1 MKKTVH
7 LIFSLMLLMA
17 GIVHAQTSVLNPTDT
32 IVVYNAASPPTQP
45 AFGQIGKWVKT
56 NRLSWNTSGFKSY
69 IYKGMPFRL
78 KFPKTYNPGVADGKK
93 YPIYIFL
100 HGRGEGGTLYDNE
113 YQLAHGGSVF
123 NTATNNGT
131 FDGYLLYPQTT
142 DGTWGNNQFDI
153 IRELTNLMATQVK
166 ADLNRILLNGLSAG
180 GYGTWGLMMR
190 YPSLTAAALPMSGIA
205 NGYTSGINN
214 FKFTPIWYF
223 QGALDAS
230 PAEYTARTVMDAVQ
244 AAGSNITYTLYP
256 DLGHGTWDR
265 AWSEKDF
272 IPFMNRANVLNPWPL
287 TGRAEF
293 CTGDS
298 INLTAGIAPGFD
310 GYEWQKDGVTIY
322 GATTNSIN
330 VKALGTYA
338 VRVKRGTVWSE
349 WSPTPLVIKI
359 KAPTV
364 TPPISIDSLATNVVP
379 APDGNTTV
387 TLKLPDGYASYQWQ
401 KVGSTQ
407 ILSTTSS
414 LVASPGQYI
423 ARVTE
428 QYGCTSNFSAPYT
441 VIAGSGTNVPDG
453 VSGLTVTPLSQTALT
468 LDWTDKSTPQY
479 NETGFEIYRGIK
491 AGGPYALVGKVNADV
506 LRFTNYNL
514 NANTRY
520 YYIIRPVNGNGA
532 GPVSAEA
539 SGSTQ
544 ADTEIPTAPGA
555 LNVTN
560 TTTSSVSLSWT
571 ASTDNVAVTGYDIYV
586 NNEKAYT
593 VAANVLTAVAYGLT
607 ERQLYNFYVV
617 AKDSAGNNSA
627 ASNQV
632 TAAAVNRG
640 LKYKYYEG
648 TWSVLPD
655 FNALTPVAQGR
666 SVNPDITLRKKTTAY
681 GFLFEGFLNVPVAG
695 TYTFATTSDD
705 GSKFYFNMPYS
716 ATATP
721 TVNNDGSHG
730 SATVSSAAMTLQ
742 AGVYPIAV
750 TYFQVSSGQ
759 SLTLSWKST
768 ALGLS
773 NLTSIASQYYVDTL
787 TLAGTA
793 PVAPSNLG
801 ATSVSFKKITLNWK
815 DNSDNETG
823 FEIYRSPSYNGTFSI
838 IGKTDASIT
847 TYDDTQVT
855 AGTRYYYKIRSVGK
869 YGESPLTA
877 GYPYLAVWPLDS
889 TYLDLVNNYA
899 ITAAGLTF
907 NGTDKAEGTAAAVF
921 AGTSSSYGS
930 IGGSNSGFLH
940 DAFAA
945 RTVAM
950 WIKAGALDNNR
961 IIFDMG
967 GSDNGLALRIN
978 VNKLEAGAAS
988 ANVRTTVSVPFTS
1001 TAWTHVAVV
1010 YNNGLLSL
1018 YINGTL
1024 ATSATTS
1031 FTSIATT
1038 TNNSRLGL
1046 NNGTNAFNSN
1056 GTFYKGSM
1064 DYVTIINQALSLDE
1078 ITQLYNKTLP
1088 LYTAVT
1094 QPTPAAPVAPVNLV
1108 TTATSPSTISLTWT
1122 NNATN
1127 ATGFEI
1133 QRAFGSGS
1141 TFVTI
1146 KTISTVA
1153 GTTVTYT
1160 DSSLYA
1166 NQQYAYKVR
1175 AVGDGGYSDYTAAS
1189 SIVTLNTVP
1198 VIQPISN
1205 QSARYDVNTRIPVVA
1220 TDADED
1226 VLTYTGL
1233 GLPSFITVVKDA
1245 NGVYFNVNPSFAVQ
1259 GTYNLAVIAA
1269 DTHNGKDTVS
1279 FQLTINDNYS
1289 PSLPA
1294 ISGITLNEGE
1304 NRIINVNAT
1313 DQNTGDTLTWT
1324 GIQLPS
1330 FITVT
1335 GNNRSAV
1342 INVKPG
1348 YADAGVYTV
1357 NVQTNDGKGGI
1368 DTKSFTITVGDKDPN
1383 YKMFVR
1389 FKYSTDAPFPWN
1401 NVSGTNTYSLKND
1414 KGETTTAN
1422 LLIQNNAWFTWNEG
1436 TSGGMYPDVVL
1447 KEYYFFGSYPG
1458 IFSSANSIDM
1468 KLTGLDSTRKYSFK
1482 FFGGSNWSVQANNG
1496 TTIYTIN
1503 GVSKSLAVQGNTSN
1517 TANFDNITPD
1527 ANGEITFNVSVPSGT
1542 LVGYLNAFEVNAILD
1557 DGTLPAA
1564 PKALTAVQQNGIA
1577 TLNWTN
1583 VAYNATGYQ
1592 VHRAT
1597 DSLGTYTLLKSIN
1610 SATAATYT
1618 DSTVHGNTHYYYKI
1632 RATNTA
1638 GYSVFSNIAGV
1649 NVPVKPPFISNIAD
1663 IKLKA
1668 GTNAQV
1674 NVQAQGDLQNV
1685 VTLTVSELPSFV
1697 TFTDNGGGS
1706 GTFSLNPTANN
1717 LGNYEVTLTAT
1728 DNAGGVATKTFNI
1741 YISDK
1746 NTTSIYFNFA
1756 SSSPAD
1762 NPWNNISGFP
1772 YGNVKTTNALDETGN
1787 STNMSMTFL
1796 ENWENDAPAIG
1807 TSTYE
1812 DRGVYPDVV
1821 MRSAIYDSRPATH
1834 NIKMGGLDRS
1844 KKYNFV
1850 FFSSINFGIDAKTK
1864 YTINNDS
1871 VIINP
1876 SYNTSKALQV
1886 NGVIPDNNGEVI
1898 IKVNKVG
1905 GGYYMY
1911 LNAMVV
1917 EAYDSA
1923 LAVVNPVNLVASAT
1937 GSRKIALS
1945 WSDRANN
1952 ETGYEI
1958 WRGVSGSSYSLVG
1971 TTPANTTT
1979 FADSLL
1985 APNQKYY
1992 YKVRA
1997 LKGSVNSDYSNTSAA
2012 TTPGFNVLVNFSEL
2026 LVAPSP
2032 WNNTGMR
2039 PQEGMIL
2046 NNLKDAQNNVTG
2058 IGINVLENFDGMYS
2072 AGVNTTNNSGIY
2084 PDNVMVENY
2093 GIFPGN
2099 HATFNIA
2106 GLNQSLRYD
2115 LVFFASSVEWQ
2126 DITSKYTVN
2135 NDKVTYLNASM
2146 NQNGVVTLHDIAPDQ
2161 NGNIRIDIDPG
2172 TPTSMYG
2179 LIAALTI
2186 TGHLDPSR
2194 QNESGPVD
2202 PVSLGA
2208 RTAAVAVITDHILTG
2223 VVSQT
2228 SSFGTTR
2235 AYPNPYQTQFNID
2248 LELKTATAVKLEIF
2262 DMSGRLLYSD
2272 YKGSVPAGI
2281 STLRINTSQS
2291 ISVPGIYLLRMSAKN
2306 GETKMLKL
2314 VKQ

>member
-1 MKKTVH
+1 
-7 LIFSLMLLMA
+7 MA
-17 GIVHAQTSVLNPTDT
+17 GSVYAQTTVLNPTDP
-32 IVVYNAASPPTQP
+32 IVVYNAGSPPTQP

-56 NRLSWNTSGFKSY
+56 NRLSWNTTGFKAY

-78 KFPKTYNPGVADGKK
+78 KFPKTYQAGVTDGKK
-93 YPIYIFL
+93 YPVYIFL
-100 HGRGEGGTLYDNE
+100 HGRGEGGTVYDNE

-123 NTATNNGT
+123 NTATDNGT
-131 FDGYLLYPQTT
+131 FDGYLLYAQTT

-153 IRELTNLMATQVK
+153 LKELVTLMATQVK
-166 ADLNRILLNGLSAG
+166 GDLNRILLNGLSAG
-180 GYGTWGLMMR
+180 GYGSWDFMMR
-190 YPSLTAAALPMSGIA
+190 YPSLIAGALPMSGIA
-205 NGYTSGINN
+205 NGNTGGITN
-214 FKFTPIWYF
+214 FKFTSIWYF
-223 QGALDAS
+223 QGNLDNS
-230 PAEYTARTVMDAVQ
+230 PAPYTAQTVINAIK

-287 TGRAEF
+287 TGRSEF
-293 CTGDS
+293 CTGDP
-298 INLTAGIAPGFD
+298 INLTVGIAPGFD
-310 GYEWQKDGVTIY
+310 GYEWNKDGVTIT
-322 GATTNSIN
+322 GATTNAIN
-330 VKALGTYA
+330 VTALGTYA

-359 KAPTV
+359 KAATA
-364 TPPISIDSLATNVVP
+364 TPPITIDSLSTNILP

-387 TLKLPDGYASYQWQ
+387 TLELPDGYASYLWQ
-401 KVGSTQ
+401 KVGNSQT
-407 ILSTTSS
+407 LSTTSS
-414 LVASPGQYI
+414 LVATPGQYI

-428 QYGCTSNFSAPYT
+428 QYGCASSFSSPYT
-441 VIAGSGTNVPDG
+441 VIASAGTNVPDA
-453 VSGLTVTPLSQTALT
+453 VSGLIITPVSQTALT
-468 LDWTDKSTPQY
+468 LNWTDKSNPQN
-479 NETGFEIYRGIK
+479 NETGFEIYRGTQ
-491 AGGPYALVGKVNADV
+491 AGGPYKLVGKVNADI
-506 LRFTNYNL
+506 LTFTNYNL

-520 YYIIRPVNGNGA
+520 YYIIRPVNNNGA
-532 GPVSAEA
+532 GPVSTEA
-539 SGSTQ
+539 NGITQ
-544 ADTEIPTAPGA
+544 ADKQAPTAPGS
-555 LNVTN
+555 LTVTN
-560 TTTSSVSLSWT
+560 STTSSVSLSWT
-571 ASTDNVAVTGYDIYV
+571 ASTDNVRVTGYDIYV
-586 NNEKAYT
+586 NGAKAYT
-593 VAANVLTAVAYGLT
+593 VASNILSAVTYGLT

-632 TAAAVNRG
+632 TAAAINKG
-640 LKYKYYEG
+640 IGYKYYEG
-648 TWSVLPD
+648 TWSVLPN
-655 FNALTPVAQGR
+655 FNTLTPVAQGR
-666 SVNPDITLRKKTTAY
+666 SNNPDITLRKRETNY
-681 GFLFEGFLNVPVAG
+681 SFLWQGFLTIPVNG
-695 TYTFATTSDD
+695 TYTFATNSDD

-716 ATATP
+716 AAATA
-721 TVNNDGSHG
+721 TVNNDGGHG
-730 SATVSSAAMTLQ
+730 ATTVSSAAMTLQ

-750 TYFQVSSGQ
+750 TYFQGTGGQ
-759 SLTLSWKST
+759 SMVLSWRST

-773 NLTSIASQYYVDTL
+773 ALTTIPAQYFGDTL
-787 TLAGTA
+787 TLPGIA
-793 PVAPSNLG
+793 PVAPSILNV
-801 ATSVSFKKITLNWK
+801 TPVSFKKITLNWN

-823 FEIYRSPSYNGTFSI
+823 FEIYRSPSNTGTFTI
-838 IGKTDASIT
+838 IGKTNTNVT
-847 TYDDTQVT
+847 TFDDTQVT
-855 AGTRYYYKIRSVGK
+855 ANTRYYYKIRAIGK
-869 YGESPLTA
+869 YGESALVA
-877 GYPYLAVWPLDS
+877 GYQYLSIWPVDS
-889 TYLDLVNNYA
+889 SYQDISLNNTA
-899 ITAAGLTF
+899 ITSTGLAF
-907 NGTDKAEGTAAAVF
+907 NGTDKADGTAAIVF
-921 AGTSSSYGS
+921 AGTTSSYGI
-930 IGGSNSGFLH
+930 IGGTNTGFLH

-988 ANVRTTVSVPFTS
+988 GNVRTTVSAAFTS

-1010 YNNGLLSL
+1010 YNNGSLSL

-1024 ATSATTS
+1024 AASGTTTFTSVAATTS
-1031 FTSIATT
+1031 
-1038 TNNSRLGL
+1038 NSRLGL
-1046 NNGTNAFNSN
+1046 NNGNNAFNAN

-1064 DYVTIINQALSLDE
+1064 DYLTIINQALSPTE
-1078 ITQLYNKTLP
+1078 VTQLYNKILP
-1088 LYTAVT
+1088 IYTAVT
-1094 QPTPAAPVAPVNLV
+1094 LPTPAVPAVPVNLV

-1146 KTISTVA
+1146 KTISTVS
-1153 GTTVTYT
+1153 GTTGTYT

-1175 AVGDGGYSDYTAAS
+1175 AAGEGGYSDYSAAAS
-1189 SIVTLNTVP
+1189 TVTLNTVP
-1198 VIQPISN
+1198 VIQPVSN
-1205 QSARYDVNTRIPVVA
+1205 QSARYDVVTQIPVIA

-1226 VLTYTGL
+1226 MLTYTGL
-1233 GLPSFITVVKDA
+1233 GLPSFITVVNNA
-1245 NGVYFNVNPSFAVQ
+1245 NGVYLNVNPSIAVQ
-1259 GTYNLAVIAA
+1259 GTYNLAVIAT

-1279 FQLTINDNYS
+1279 FSLTINDNYS
-1289 PSLPA
+1289 PSLGA
-1294 ISGITLNEGE
+1294 VSNVTLNEGQKQV
-1304 NRIINVNAT
+1304 INVTAT
-1313 DQNTGDTLTWT
+1313 DQNANDTLTWS

-1357 NVQTNDGKGGI
+1357 NLQSNDGKGGI
-1368 DTKSFTITVGDKDPN
+1368 DTKTFTITVNDKDPN
-1383 YKMFVR
+1383 YKLFVR
-1389 FKYSTDAPFPWN
+1389 FKYNTDAPLPWN
-1401 NVSGTNTYSLKND
+1401 NVTGTNTNNLKND
-1414 KGETTTAN
+1414 KGETTTAS
-1422 LLIQNNAWFTWNEG
+1422 LLVQNNAWFTWNEG
-1436 TSGGMYPDVVL
+1436 TSAGVYPDVVM

-1458 IFSSANSIDM
+1458 IFSSSNSIDM

-1482 FFGGSNWSVQANNG
+1482 FFAGSNWSVLANNG
-1496 TTIYTIN
+1496 TTNFSIN
-1503 GVSKSLAVQGNTSN
+1503 GISKSIAVQNNTTN
-1517 TANFDNITPD
+1517 TANFDNIVPD
-1527 ANGEITFNVSVPSGT
+1527 ANGEITFNVSVPAGT
-1542 LVGYLNAFEVNAILD
+1542 QVGYLNAFEVNAILD

-1564 PKALTAVQQNGIA
+1564 PKALSAVQQDGIA

-1583 VAYNATGYQ
+1583 VAYNATGYE

-1597 DSLGTYTLLKSIN
+1597 DSLGTYSLLNSIS
-1610 SATAATYT
+1610 SATAAGYT
-1618 DSTVHGNTHYYYKI
+1618 DSTVHGNTHYYYKV

-1638 GYSVFSNIAGV
+1638 GYSQFSDIAGV
-1649 NVPVKPPFISNIAD
+1649 NVPVKPPFISDIAD
-1663 IKLKA
+1663 VLLKA

-1674 NVQAQGDLQNV
+1674 TVHAQGDLQNV
-1685 VTLTVSELPSFV
+1685 VTLTVSGLPSFAE
-1697 TFTDNGGGS
+1697 FIDNGSGS
-1706 GTFSLNPTANN
+1706 GQFSITPTANN
-1717 LGNYEVTLTAT
+1717 LGNYKVTLKAT
-1728 DNAGGVATKTFNI
+1728 DNQGAAATKVFNI
-1741 YISDK
+1741 NVSDK
-1746 NTTSIYFNFA
+1746 NTTSTYFNFA
-1756 SSSPAD
+1756 STSPAD

-1796 ENWENDAPAIG
+1796 ENWENDAPAVG
-1807 TSTYE
+1807 MSTYE

-1821 MRSAIYDSRPATH
+1821 MMSAIYESRPVTH

-1844 KKYNFV
+1844 KKYNFA

-1864 YTINNDS
+1864 FTINNDS

-1876 SYNTSKALQV
+1876 AYNTTKALQL
-1886 NGVIPDNNGEVI
+1886 NGVVPDNNGEVN

-1923 LAVVNPVNLVASAT
+1923 LAVVNPLNLAANAT
-1937 GSRKIALS
+1937 GAKKIALT

-1958 WRGVSGSSYSLVG
+1958 WRAVSGSSYALIA
-1971 TTPANTTT
+1971 TRAANTNT
-1979 FADSLL
+1979 FTDSLL
-1985 APNQKYY
+1985 VPNQKYY

-1997 LKGSVNSDYSNTSAA
+1997 VKGSVNSDYSNTSAA

-2026 LVAPSP
+2026 LAAPSP

-2039 PQEGMIL
+2039 PQEGQII
-2046 NNLKDAQNNVTG
+2046 NNMLDAQTNITG
-2058 IGINVLENFDGMYS
+2058 IGINILQNFDGMYS
-2072 AGVNTTNNSGIY
+2072 AGINTTNNSGIY

-2093 GIFPGN
+2093 GIFPGK
-2099 HATFNIA
+2099 HTSFNIT
-2106 GLNQSLRYD
+2106 GLNQSLKYD

-2135 NDKVTYLNASM
+2135 NAKVTYLNASM
-2146 NQNGVVTLHDIAPDQ
+2146 NQSGIVTLHDISPDQ
-2161 NGNIRIDIDPG
+2161 DGNIRIDIDPG

-2179 LIAALTI
+2179 LIGALTI
-2186 TGHLDPSR
+2186 TGHLDPAQ

-2202 PVSLGA
+2202 PISIA
-2208 RTAAVAVITDHILTG
+2208 RTTGVAVISDHVLPGI
-2223 VVSQT
+2223 VSQT
-2228 SSFGTTR
+2228 SLFGTSR
-2235 AYPNPYQTQFNID
+2235 VYPNPYQTQFNID
-2248 LELKTATAVKLEIF
+2248 LELKTETTVKLEVF

-2291 ISVPGIYLLRMSAKN
+2291 ISVPGIYLLRISAKN